1 MRRSHLLP
9 LFLLIGCADSPTQ
22 IASNLA
28 GTWSQE
34 ESNAHLYMSITLA
47 PKGSRLTGI
56 GTFAWEAGLGGP
68 MEVSGEVTGSQV
80 ALAFTMH
87 SQFTDHTVTSVQ
99 HFVGDLR
106 RDELWGVI
114 QSGDPPSGR
123 AVAVRFIRR

>member
-22 IASNLA
+22 TASELA

-34 ESNAHLYMSITLA
+34 EWNAHLYMSMTLA
-47 PKGSRLTGI
+47 PQRSRLTGT

-68 MEVSGEVTGSQV
+68 LEVSGEVTGNQV

-87 SQFTDHTVTSVQ
+87 SQFTDHTVTSVF

-106 RDELWGVI
+106 RDELSGVI
-114 QSGDPPSGR
+114 QSGDPPSGP
-123 AVAVRFIRR
+123 AVAVRFVRR